1 MNNEKSIKKLDKT
14 LKIGNLFK
22 FLGICSF
29 PIFLLI
35 WVWFNF
41 YISLKVLFTGIILY
55 FVGKILNVSIFEIK
69 KQMKN
74 SEVPD

>member
-1 MNNEKSIKKLDKT
+1 MNNEKYTKKLDKT

-55 FVGKILNVSIFEIK
+55 FADDILPTSKEGWVSRLKIYS
-69 KQMKN
+69 Q
-74 SEVPD
+74 D